1 MESVK
6 KVCVKFR
13 KLMNL
18 NGLCFLANIGD
29 EELINYV
36 LRVLENGRRTGSE
49 LSKKFAKLKTW
60 SS

>member
-18 NGLCFLANIGD
+18 NGLCFLANIG